1 MDFFMAMLTIKQL
14 SKRYDREF
22 VFGNINLQL
31 EQKEFLVVVG
41 EDGCG
46 KTTFM
51 KLLAGLEEPSQGEIF
66 LDNEPVYRGAPAQS
80 DLAVVFE
87 KSALYQD
94 MTVYQNIA
102 YALRLK
108 KCAKQEIK
116 ERVEQA
122 MDLMSVT
129 ELSGRKPKKLTE
141 EQSQRVMLARA
152 IAKKPKLLLL
162 DEPFRGFG
170 REAQKEI
177 HQCLNDLYQKMDT
190 IFVYATRL
198 SPDVNRMATQILHL
212 EEYCQE
218 EEESA

>member
-1 MDFFMAMLTIKQL
+1 MATVKLKQL
-14 SKRYDREF
+14 SKRYGSDC
-22 VFGNINLQL
+22 VFENIDLQL
-31 EQKEFLVVVG
+31 EQKEFLVIVG

-46 KTTFM
+46 KTTLM
-51 KLLAGLEEPSQGEIF
+51 KLLAGLEEPSQGEIY
-66 LDNEPVYRGAPAQS
+66 LENEPVYRGASIQS
-80 DLAVVFE
+80 ELAIVFE

-108 KCAKQEIK
+108 KCPKQEIK

-122 MDLMSVT
+122 MDLMSVS
-129 ELSGRKPKKLTE
+129 ELREKKPKKLTE

-162 DEPFRGFG
+162 DEPFREFG
-170 REAQKEI
+170 WESRTQMHK
-177 HQCLNDLYQKMDT
+177 CLADLYQKMDT
-190 IFVYATRL
+190 TFIYATRM
-198 SPDVNRMATQILHL
+198 SPEVNHIATQIFHL
-212 EEYCQE
+212 EEYCKS

>member
-1 MDFFMAMLTIKQL
+1 MATLTLKQL
-14 SKRYDREF
+14 SKRYDKDF
-22 VFGNINLQL
+22 VFENIDLQL
-31 EQKEFLVVVG
+31 TQKEFLVVVG

-46 KTTFM
+46 KTTLM
-51 KLLAGLEEPSQGEIF
+51 KLLAGLEEPSRGEIY
-66 LDNEPVYRGAPAQS
+66 LDGEPVYRGAPAQS
-80 DLAVVFE
+80 ELAVVFE

-108 KCAKQEIK
+108 KCPKQEIK

-122 MDLMSVT
+122 MEWLSVADLREM
-129 ELSGRKPKKLTE
+129 KPKKLNE

-162 DEPFRGFG
+162 DEPFREFG
-170 REAQKEI
+170 WESRAEM
-177 HQCLNDLYQKMDT
+177 HQCLAELYQKMEAAFIYT
-190 IFVYATRL
+190 TRM
-198 SPDVNRMATQILHL
+198 SPEVNHMATQIFHL
-212 EEYCQE
+212 EEYCQK